1 MEFFSHTDTAVVIY
15 TLGIYAAIVV
25 SPGPGFALVSRVALQ
40 GAHEKCNGAILGLVI
55 AATFYAFLAMVG
67 LAAILNQVGWLARTI
82 QILGG
87 LYLIYLGVSAWKT
100 SSQTPKNQN
109 ASSDSG
115 HGFRNGIRTGLL
127 VNLSNPKA
135 IAFFV
140 SLYAAIVPA
149 DAHWTTRALILGGGA
164 LMELTWYKIV
174 GRTLSRRVFQVLYRA
189 WAGWIE
195 RALGTVLIVFGS
207 RLVLNK

>member
-1 MEFFSHTDTAVVIY
+1 
-15 TLGIYAAIVV
+15 
-25 SPGPGFALVSRVALQ
+25 
-40 GAHEKCNGAILGLVI
+40 
-55 AATFYAFLAMVG
+55 MVG

-87 LYLIYLGVSAWKT
+87 LYLIYLGVSAWET
-100 SSQTPKNQN
+100 SSKSPKKNQN
-109 ASSDSG
+109 TGSDSD
-115 HGFRNGIRTGLL
+115 HGFRSGMRIGLL

-164 LMELTWYKIV
+164 LMELAWYKIV
-174 GRTLSRRVFQVLYRA
+174 GRTLSRRVFKVLYRA
-189 WAGWIE
+189 WASWIE
-195 RALGTVLIVFGS
+195 RVLGTVLIVFGG
-207 RLVLNK
+207 RLVLNR